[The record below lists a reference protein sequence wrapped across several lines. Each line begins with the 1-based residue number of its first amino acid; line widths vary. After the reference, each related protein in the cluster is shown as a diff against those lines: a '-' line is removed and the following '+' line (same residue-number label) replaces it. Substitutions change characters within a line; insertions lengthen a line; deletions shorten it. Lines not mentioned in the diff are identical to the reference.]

1 MRWLKR
7 LGLGLL
13 VVVLVL
19 AALWTWSRLNGP
31 TPEQR
36 AALAVLEAP
45 NAFEGRNAFDAVWL
59 LRYDVPEAEI
69 ASVADADMAA
79 LSSAPALRSLEPQS
93 IANMRYADLQ
103 PDRSTPLTH
112 CQIAGEPCLA
122 LVRSDTDGY
131 AALVEANRKLIA
143 RVEALAQY
151 DHLASRLPVR
161 VDGPIPPFSLLAWP
175 LTAHAVAFTQG
186 DRLAAVDATCRALST
201 TRRLGA
207 NSDLLISRVH
217 FTRLVTEGY
226 GRLLAD
232 MLVELPADI
241 ALPDS
246 CAAAVSAPT
255 EIEASVCPALRGE
268 FALGQRVAQQMASDE
283 VGEWLVFD
291 QHGYAAMAA
300 DRVGQ
305 GCTDAAAEALRLDR
319 RFVSEDARPFFS
331 RFECIANSAGCI
343 LSDIAGPAYDGY
355 VRAGQDH
362 YARLQL
368 VGTLAWL
375 RAQPAEG
382 ALSERLARRPDG
394 LRSAARDIT
403 VSADGR
409 ALQIAQY
416 DTRQQENWSLPLPAY
431 LVESTAAAD

>member
-7 LGLGLL
+7 LGVGLL

-19 AALWTWSRLNGP
+19 AALWTWSRLRGP
-31 TPEQR
+31 TPEQQ
-36 AALAVLEAP
+36 AALQRMQMP
-45 NAFEGRNAFDAVWL
+45 NAFAGRNAFDAVWL

-79 LSSAPALRSLEPQS
+79 LSSAPALRSLEPES
-93 IANMRYADLQ
+93 SANMRYADLQ
-103 PDRSTPLTH
+103 PDRSAPLKP
-112 CQIAGEPCLA
+112 CQIADDPCLA
-122 LVRSDTDGY
+122 LVRSDADGY

-143 RVEALAQY
+143 RVEALAQF

-161 VDGPIPPFSLLAWP
+161 VDAPIPPFPLLAWP

-207 NSDLLISRVH
+207 NSDLLISRMYV
-217 FTRLVTEGY
+217 TRLVTEGY

-268 FALGQRVAQQMASDE
+268 FALGQRLAQQMASDE
-283 VGEWLVFD
+283 AGGWLVFD

-300 DRVGQ
+300 VRVGQ

-319 RFVSEDARPFFS
+319 RFVSENVRPFYG
-331 RFECIANSAGCI
+331 RFECIANSVGCI
-343 LSDIAGPAYDGY
+343 LGDLAGPAYERY
-355 VRAGQDH
+355 VHAGQDH
-362 YARLQL
+362 HARLQL
-368 VGTLAWL
+368 IGTLAWL
-375 RAQPAEG
+375 HAQPAAG
-382 ALSERLARRPDG
+382 ALAERLVRRPEG
-394 LRSAARDIT
+394 LRSLARDIT
-403 VSADGR
+403 VTADG
-409 ALQIAQY
+409 QSVEIAQY
-416 DTRQQENWSLPLPAY
+416 DTSRGATWSLPLPAY
-431 LVESTAAAD
+431 LVESTAASD